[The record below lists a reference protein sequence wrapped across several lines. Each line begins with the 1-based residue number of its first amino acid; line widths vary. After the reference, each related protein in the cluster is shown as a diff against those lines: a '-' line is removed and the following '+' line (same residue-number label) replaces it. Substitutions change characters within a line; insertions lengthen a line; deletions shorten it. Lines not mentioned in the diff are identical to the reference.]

1 MLVYQRVLHGTL
13 KREFQYPK
21 AKRTYCKTCSWIIFL
36 LDLLWVL
43 GWWCDSWILKLSS
56 QLHQMLSSWAWSS
69 FTFPNLATKTGWHKI
84 LWGWLQEALLLNVSW
99 GYWKWL
105 LSSASPDWNPQ
116 KISPLYLHPQ
126 YIHMKWLVPKGFLP
140 LSQIEGVRN
149 HIFWR
154 RKNMVLGPASRTR
167 RRGKRPTCGK
177 LKSWKFWRPLEMRWS
192 SKFIAPWQTLT
203 DCGWGYGRGMKRI
216 QYLSFVKTKILF
228 FGDND
233 KIVDIYC
240 SLVGMQDGKGCEKN
254 ILWFCSVS

>member
-105 LSSASPDWNPQ
+105 LSSASPDWNPP

-149 HIFWR
+149 HIFDGEKTWCLDPP
-154 RKNMVLGPASRTR
+154 LGHGGGESGQLA
-167 RRGKRPTCGK
+167 G
-177 LKSWKFWRPLEMRWS
+177 SWKVGNSGGLW
-192 SKFIAPWQTLT
+192 K
-203 DCGWGYGRGMKRI
+203 WGGVQNLLLLGRH
-216 QYLSFVKTKILF
+216 
-228 FGDND
+228 
-233 KIVDIYC
+233 
-240 SLVGMQDGKGCEKN
+240 
-254 ILWFCSVS
+254 